1 MEDKYIDK
9 NGKKLRYGYTTG
21 SCAAAASKAAL
32 LMLST
37 GKKTDE
43 VHIDTPFGWNIG
55 IDVHPV
61 EINDCESICYV
72 VKDSGD
78 DPDITDGIELYAKA
92 EWYKD
97 GMTEDG
103 ITIETGIGIGK
114 VTKKGLSV
122 APGSPAINPVPM
134 KMIRE
139 EAAKVLPDGKSAKIT
154 LWIPKG
160 EELARKT
167 FNPRLGIIGGI
178 SIIGTTGIVEPMSE
192 EALKESYAIEINMLV
207 KENNKTI
214 IFTPGNYGLDYI
226 KKNNLDEKKAVRTSN
241 FIGYML
247 DKSLEYGVENILFV
261 GHAGKMT
268 KIAAG
273 VYQTHS
279 KYGDGRLETIAA
291 FAGICGY
298 ESDVLENILSSITTD
313 EAIGYIED
321 KRHQVYEMICERVAE
336 KCRARVFGDVNVE
349 TVIFT
354 NEYGF
359 LGKSKNAHKLL
370 KELEIGKD

>member
-1 MEDKYIDK
+1 MEDRFVDK

-21 SCAAAASKAAL
+21 SCAAAASKAAVE
-32 LMLST
+32 MLSKGT
-37 GKKTDE
+37 VIDE

-55 IDVHPV
+55 IDVNPV
-61 EINDCESICYV
+61 EVNDCESSCYV
-72 VKDSGD
+72 IKDSGD
-78 DPDITDGIELYAKA
+78 DPDITDGMELYAKA
-92 EWYKD
+92 QWADE
-97 GMTEDG
+97 G
-103 ITIETGIGIGK
+103 IEVTTGTGIGI

-122 APGSPAINPVPM
+122 EPGNPAINPVPM

-139 EAAKVLPDGKSAKIT
+139 EVAKALPKGKGVKIT

-167 FNPRLGIIGGI
+167 FNPRLGILGGI

-192 EALKESYAIEINMLV
+192 EALKESYALEINMHV
-207 KENNKTI
+207 KEGRKTM

-226 KKNNLDEKKAVRTSN
+226 RNNGLDEKKAVRTSN

-247 DKSLEYGVENILFV
+247 DKSLEYGVDNILFV

-279 KYGDGRLETIAA
+279 KYGDARLETIASY
-291 FAGICGY
+291 AGICGY
-298 ESDVLENILSSITTD
+298 GKDILEKILDSTTTD
-313 EAIGYIED
+313 EAISHIED
-321 KRHQVYEMICERVAE
+321 KRFEVYQMICQRAAE

-349 TVIFT
+349 TLIFT

-359 LGKSKNAHKLL
+359 LGKSRNADKLI
-370 KELEIGKD
+370 KELGIGQD

>member
-1 MEDKYIDK
+1 MEDRYIDK

-21 SCAAAASKAAL
+21 SCAAAASKAAVQ
-32 LMLST
+32 MLST
-37 GKKTDE
+37 GRKTDE
-43 VHIDTPFGWNIG
+43 VHIDTPFGWTIG

-61 EINDCESICYV
+61 VVNDCESSCYV

-78 DPDITDGIELYAKA
+78 DPDITNGMELYAKA
-92 EWYKD
+92 EWCLA
-97 GMTEDG
+97 GREEDE
-103 ITIETGIGIGK
+103 IVVETGKGIGR

-122 APGSPAINPVPM
+122 EPGNPAINPVPM

-139 EAAKVLPDGKSAKIT
+139 EVKKVLPKGRGVKIT

-167 FNPRLGIIGGI
+167 FNPRLGIVGGI

-192 EALKESYAIEINMLV
+192 EALKESYAIEIKMQVEEGNR
-207 KENNKTI
+207 TI
-214 IFTPGNYGLDYI
+214 ILTPGNYGLDYVRN
-226 KKNNLDEKKAVRTSN
+226 NNLDGKRAVRTSN

-247 DKSLEYGVENILFV
+247 DKCLEYGVDNILFV

-279 KYGDGRLETIAA
+279 KYGDGRLETIASY
-291 FAGICGY
+291 AGICGY
-298 ESDVLENILSSITTD
+298 GSEVLERILDSTTTD
-313 EAIGYIED
+313 EAISHIED
-321 KRHQVYEMICERVAE
+321 KRFEVYEMICQRAAE

-349 TVIFT
+349 TLIFT

-359 LGKSKNAHKLL
+359 LGKSKNADKLI
-370 KELEIGKD
+370 KELGIG